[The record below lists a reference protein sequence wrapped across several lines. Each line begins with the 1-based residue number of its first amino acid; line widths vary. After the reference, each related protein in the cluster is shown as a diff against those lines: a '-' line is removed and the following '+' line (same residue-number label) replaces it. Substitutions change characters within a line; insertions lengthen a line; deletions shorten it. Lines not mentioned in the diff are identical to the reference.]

1 MVHSAQRPSSDCP
14 KPWPA
19 SYLSKEIC
27 HLTTCFS
34 YFSIVQYIFQMVCSP
49 YLDHRAICCIRPSL
63 SFLTFYTEKIYFIGK
78 TYLSCAF
85 AGLSLEFTRPLS
97 KVKRTDGQAIVY
109 SPSKTVAL
117 VVL

>member
-63 SFLTFYTEKIYFIGK
+63 SRSLPFIQRKYTSSVKHIFHA
-78 TYLSCAF
+78 LS
-85 AGLSLEFTRPLS
+85 P
-97 KVKRTDGQAIVY
+97 V
-109 SPSKTVAL
+109 
-117 VVL
+117 